1 MASNRSNF
9 VFELEEDITHLNE
22 ILSNDISEGNSVNLN
37 ESDTDSEES
46 VEECSEC
53 SESEQSGD
61 EDVQEERNVPV
72 TEEEGRSD
80 EQQPCCFSHNS
91 HYPSLNITRDKFGR
105 VRDAKP
111 TDIIELKARIGL
123 LYLLGVNHFNRQNL
137 IEVWATG
144 SGKEKLRMTTSLR
157 HFKISIQCLND
168 LFNVIAKI
176 NVVTNT
182 HHTHTSESGPL
193 NTHIVLQQPLNTSTP
208 TRLFEYPKNI
218 LHKLCNEQTKTV
230 PQEGSPLTGVLLSS
244 STCGVQLRKTADKL
258 SFPRAVPAKF
268 SQCLQSGDKKN
279 LCQ

>member
-91 HYPSLNITRDKFGR
+91 HYPSLNMFTIQYIESTRDKFGR

-176 NVVTNT
+176 SDPIVNY
-182 HHTHTSESGPL
+182 
-193 NTHIVLQQPLNTSTP
+193 HIV
-208 TRLFEYPKNI
+208 
-218 LHKLCNEQTKTV
+218 TKIYTW
-230 PQEGSPLTGVLLSS
+230 
-244 STCGVQLRKTADKL
+244 CI
-258 SFPRAVPAKF
+258 
-268 SQCLQSGDKKN
+268 
-279 LCQ
+279 